1 MGGVKTRIK
10 TFEPSP
16 LISTQLNVVKSN
28 GDFPDNVVFISGIT
42 MCSNQSKIMD
52 QLIVQEIIR

>member
-1 MGGVKTRIK
+1 MGGVKTKIE

-16 LISTQLNVVKSN
+16 SISTQLNVVKSN